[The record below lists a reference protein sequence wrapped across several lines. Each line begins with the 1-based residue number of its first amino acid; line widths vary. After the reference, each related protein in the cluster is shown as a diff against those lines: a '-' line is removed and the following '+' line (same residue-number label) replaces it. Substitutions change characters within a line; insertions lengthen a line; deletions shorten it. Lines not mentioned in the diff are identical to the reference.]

1 MLILTNNNIYTD
13 LRKFKQYRRLIMIKS
28 IKITKL
34 FGRFDYKLDFS
45 SEGIM
50 IITGPNGYGKS
61 TILKMLNNFCND
73 SLQKVLDYS
82 FKKFTVICENSK
94 ITISKNE
101 KSFKIDSYSFPY
113 PDENWERRRGM
124 PPYMK
129 RVGYDEYIDMRTNE
143 HIKFRT
149 GIHGFDASEDIFT
162 LDKFFYAVLES
173 IEFNSTKAQFKEMNN
188 NLKMAVKQL
197 SCVKREIGE
206 VRFIQEQRLIEK
218 REIPENQR
226 SYNQPK
232 EEYFTVISENS
243 EKLKSALAEIMKRHS
258 SLSSEL
264 DSTYIKRL
272 FDADLTANS
281 NLDQVRSEL
290 EELQIKQEKL
300 QKYGLAEIKNVSYI
314 FALDKAK
321 LDRFSTELSIYIE
334 DANAK
339 YKVFE
344 SIMNKLD
351 LYERIVNQKLTFK
364 KMKLS
369 SSNGIEVVSDEGK
382 NLSLRDLSSGEQEIL
397 VLFYKLIFESDV
409 NLLLIDEP
417 EISLHI
423 AWQKEIMENLKSVV
437 NLNKNIQVIIAT
449 HSPQIIS
456 HNWDL
461 QIDLGGL
468 YNG

>member
-1 MLILTNNNIYTD
+1 
-13 LRKFKQYRRLIMIKS
+13 MIKS

-34 FGRFDYKLDFS
+34 FGRFNYKLDFS

-61 TILKMLNNFCND
+61 TILKMINYFCND
-73 SLQKVLDYS
+73 NLQRVLDYT
-82 FKKFTVICENSK
+82 FKKFTIVCENSQ
-94 ITISKNE
+94 ITISKYD
-101 KSFKIDSYSFPY
+101 KMFKIDDLSFPY
-113 PDENWERRRGM
+113 PDEKWDRRRGM

-129 RVGYDEYIDMRTNE
+129 RVSYDEYIDIRTNE
-143 HIKFRT
+143 RIKFRN
-149 GIHGFDASEDIFT
+149 GINRFDASEDFA
-162 LDKFFYAVLES
+162 LDKFFYSILES
-173 IEFNSTKAQFKEMNN
+173 IEFNSSDATFKDMNN
-188 NLKMAVKQL
+188 NLKDAINKINDIK
-197 SCVKREIGE
+197 CEIGK

-232 EEYFTVISENS
+232 EEYVTVISENS
-243 EKLKSALAEIMKRHS
+243 EKLKTALSEIMKRHS

-290 EELQIKQEKL
+290 EELQSKQEKL
-300 QKYGLAEIKNVSYI
+300 QKYGLADIKNVSYI
-314 FALDKAK
+314 FTLDKDK
-321 LDRFSTELSIYIE
+321 LDRFSAELSIYLE

-339 YKVFE
+339 YRVFE
-344 SIMNKLD
+344 STINKLE
-351 LYERIVNQKLTFK
+351 LYERIVNKKLTFK

-382 NLSLRDLSSGEQEIL
+382 DLLLCDLSSGEQEIL

-423 AWQKEIMENLKSVV
+423 GWQKEIMENLKSVV

>member
-1 MLILTNNNIYTD
+1 
-13 LRKFKQYRRLIMIKS
+13 MIKS

-34 FGRFDYKLDFS
+34 FGRFDYKLDFT

-61 TILKMLNNFCND
+61 TILKMINLFCND
-73 SLQKVLDYS
+73 SMQRVLDYT
-82 FKKFTVICENSK
+82 FKRFTVVCENSE
-94 ITISKNE
+94 ITITKNE
-101 KSFKIDSYSFPY
+101 KTFKIDDLSFPY
-113 PDENWERRRGM
+113 PDEKWERRRGM

-129 RVGYDEYIDMRTNE
+129 RVGYNEYIDVRTNE
-143 HIKFRT
+143 RIRFRDGVHRFEMSDDLT
-149 GIHGFDASEDIFT
+149 MDR
-162 LDKFFYAVLES
+162 FFYAVLEA
-173 IEFNSTKAQFKEMNN
+173 IEFSATEARFKELYED
-188 NLKMAVKQL
+188 LKNAIKQINK
-197 SCVKREIGE
+197 VRREIGK

-218 REIPENQR
+218 REIPESQKA
-226 SYNQPK
+226 YNQPK
-232 EEYFTVISENS
+232 EEYVTVISENS
-243 EKLKSALAEIMKRHS
+243 EKLKMALAEIMKRHS

-272 FDADLTANS
+272 FDADPTAKN
-281 NLDQVRSEL
+281 NLDQVGLEL
-290 EELQIKQEKL
+290 EVLQGKQEKL
-300 QKYGLAEIKNVSYI
+300 QKYGLAEIKNVSYM
-314 FALDKAK
+314 FTLDKAK
-321 LDRFSTELSIYIE
+321 LDRFSAELSIYLE

-344 SIMNKLD
+344 SIINKLE
-351 LYERIVNQKLTFK
+351 LYEKIVNQKLTFK
-364 KMKLS
+364 KMMLS
-369 SSNGIEVVSDEGK
+369 SSNGITVVSDEGK
-382 NLSLRDLSSGEQEIL
+382 ALSLSDLSSGEQEIL
-397 VLFYKLIFESDV
+397 VLFYKLIFEAEV

>member
-1 MLILTNNNIYTD
+1 
-13 LRKFKQYRRLIMIKS
+13 MIKS
-28 IKITKL
+28 IRITKL
-34 FGRFDYKLDFS
+34 FGRFDYKLDFT

-61 TILKMLNNFCND
+61 TILKMVNYFCND
-73 SLQKVLDYS
+73 SIQRVLDYT
-82 FKKFTVICENSK
+82 FKRFTIVCENSE
-94 ITISKNE
+94 ITITKNE
-101 KSFKIDSYSFPY
+101 KTFKINSLAFPY
-113 PDENWERRRGM
+113 PDEKWESRRGL
-124 PPYMK
+124 PPYVK
-129 RVGYDEYIDMRTNE
+129 RIGYNEYIDVRNNE
-143 HIKFRT
+143 HIRFRD
-149 GIHGFDASEDIFT
+149 GIHRFDMSDDNLIT
-162 LDKFFYAVLES
+162 DRFFYAVLEA
-173 IEFNSTKAQFKEMNN
+173 IEFSSNEGKFKENYE
-188 NLKMAVKQL
+188 NLIDAVKQIN
-197 SCVKREIGE
+197 RTRHEIGK

-218 REIPENQR
+218 REIPESQR

-232 EEYFTVISENS
+232 EEYVTVISENA
-243 EKLKSALAEIMKRHS
+243 EKLKTALAEIMKRHS

-272 FDADLTANS
+272 FDADLMAKS
-281 NLDQVRSEL
+281 NLDQVRLEL
-290 EELQIKQEKL
+290 KELQSKQEKL
-300 QKYGLAEIKNVSYI
+300 QKYGLAEIKNVSYM
-314 FALDKAK
+314 FTLDKAK
-321 LDRFSTELSIYIE
+321 LDRFSAELSIYLE

-344 SIMNKLD
+344 SIINKLE
-351 LYERIVNQKLTFK
+351 LYEKIVNQKLTFK

-369 SSNGIEVVSDEGK
+369 SANGITVISNEGK
-382 NLSLRDLSSGEQEIL
+382 NLSLSDLSSGEQEIL
-397 VLFYKLIFESDV
+397 VLFYKLIFESEV

-423 AWQKEIMENLKSVV
+423 AWQKEIMENLKSIV

>member
-1 MLILTNNNIYTD
+1 
-13 LRKFKQYRRLIMIKS
+13 MIKS

-173 IEFNSTKAQFKEMNN
+173 IEFNSSKAQFKEMNN
-188 NLKMAVKQL
+188 NLKMAVKHL

-300 QKYGLAEIKNVSYI
+300 QIPKENWQTY
-314 FALDKAK
+314 
-321 LDRFSTELSIYIE
+321 
-334 DANAK
+334 
-339 YKVFE
+339 
-344 SIMNKLD
+344 
-351 LYERIVNQKLTFK
+351 
-364 KMKLS
+364 
-369 SSNGIEVVSDEGK
+369 
-382 NLSLRDLSSGEQEIL
+382 
-397 VLFYKLIFESDV
+397 
-409 NLLLIDEP
+409 LLN
-417 EISLHI
+417 SF
-423 AWQKEIMENLKSVV
+423 
-437 NLNKNIQVIIAT
+437 
-449 HSPQIIS
+449 
-456 HNWDL
+456 
-461 QIDLGGL
+461 
-468 YNG
+468 